1 MNLTVSTPRPIEVLF
16 HSPVTCGTTK
26 KNDFADAT
34 YYTTP
39 SGAGV
44 FSSGT
49 QDWVCGMDPECRG
62 GGPNGRTAQALDAIT
77 TRLLQQFA
85 AGPAGHAH
93 PADDNLA
100 QLGIDRSGVAPTPTL
115 PPDPTGP
122 D

>member
-1 MNLTVSTPRPIEVLF
+1 MEVLF
-16 HSPVTCGTTK
+16 HSPVVCGTTQQHE
-26 KNDFADAT
+26 FSDAV

-49 QDWVCGMDPECRG
+49 QGWVCGLDPAIDSRG
-62 GGPNGRTAQALDAIT
+62 NPRVAQALTAVT

-85 AGPAGHAH
+85 AGPASAAH
-93 PADDNLA
+93 PAVDSLA
-100 QLGIDRSGVAPTPTL
+100 RLGIPATGGSPAPA
-115 PPDPTGP
+115 DN